1 MNIWDILIL
10 LAVAAA
16 LALAVFSARR
26 RRKSG
31 EGCCGSCEGCALRGS
46 CSSGSRKADQP

>member
-16 LALAVFSARR
+16 LFL
-26 RRKSG
+26 
-31 EGCCGSCEGCALRGS
+31 ALRGMRRARR
-46 CSSGSRKADQP
+46 SGKCCGAGCGCGCAKCAARQDKKP

>member
-16 LALAVFSARR
+16 LLAAFRTLRSRGN
-26 RRKSG
+26 SC
-31 EGCCGSCEGCALRGS
+31 GCCPVKGTAECHCDK
-46 CSSGSRKADQP
+46 RKTGLSAER